1 MPWSVEK
8 VEKSVK
14 HKINENLMFKDKKE
28 FKINVI
34 KNFIL
39 LKSTLAK
46 VQFVQLLWKF
56 CLQDAALEI
65 NADLQKKKKVSRDKN
80 AINAVKIL
88 TLSKCVAV

>member
-56 CLQDAALEI
+56 WLQDAALEI